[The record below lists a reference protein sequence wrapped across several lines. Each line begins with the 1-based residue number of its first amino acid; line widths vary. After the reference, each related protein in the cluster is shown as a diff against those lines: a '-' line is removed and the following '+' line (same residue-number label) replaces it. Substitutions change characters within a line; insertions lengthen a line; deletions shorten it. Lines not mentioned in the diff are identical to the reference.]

1 MENVEKPLFGDDPSV
16 TCGVTAEFPT
26 ELDNPFVHA
35 GICGV
40 CKLNPDELPI
50 GGAPIVPE
58 SSLLLFLKLACAVT
72 WL

>member
-40 CKLNPDELPI
+40 CKLKPGELLI
-50 GGAPIVPE
+50 AAAFAAAVAPKDPE
-58 SSLLLFLKLACAVT
+58 SSLLPLLA
-72 WL
+72 